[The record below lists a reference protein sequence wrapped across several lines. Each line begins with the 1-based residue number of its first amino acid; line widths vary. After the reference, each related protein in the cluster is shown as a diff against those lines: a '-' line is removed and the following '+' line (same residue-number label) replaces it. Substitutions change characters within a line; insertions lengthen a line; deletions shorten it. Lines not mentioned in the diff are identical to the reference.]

1 MRTLRTI
8 RVHPTQTLRIPSK
21 KHSTQLT
28 PSSIRTLYDVIK
40 TQKDRQKDRQ
50 KDAQDLIDAGVNALV
65 KRRID
70 EAESYFMRAARF
82 GDPSG
87 LLTIGIEYEQ
97 GALETRDL
105 YRARYMY
112 MKCMSYY
119 HMNCSSKAE
128 LEYNTVSVVS
138 QIEQV
143 TRKIKT
149 QEEHSLS
156 ELCIG

>member
-1 MRTLRTI
+1 MITLRTI

-40 TQKDRQKDRQ
+40 TQKDRQ

-105 YRARYMY
+105 YRARYLY

-119 HMNCSSKAE
+119 HMNCSTKAE